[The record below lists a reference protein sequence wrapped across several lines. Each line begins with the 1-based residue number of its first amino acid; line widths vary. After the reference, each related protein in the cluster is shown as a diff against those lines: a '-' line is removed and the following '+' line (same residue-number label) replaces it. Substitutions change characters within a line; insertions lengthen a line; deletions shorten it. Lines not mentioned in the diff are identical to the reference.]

1 MTADPRAAHDARAA
15 ATPRYAPGQ
24 FRADYEW
31 RPDPHV
37 LREQRVDRARA
48 AMHEAGLDA
57 LVLWKNE
64 NVRYLTGLRAQLIAG
79 KSALLNGCVLPAE
92 GPPILLASGGE
103 VERCR
108 EAMPWLGGIHAVPI
122 MEARGLVR
130 GCVQETIG
138 PLLAELGL
146 GAGANGGRGA
156 SGASGA
162 GGAPNRNGDRRPV
175 VGVDELA
182 FAQYE
187 AFADLL
193 PHVALADGDAV
204 MQRARRIKLPGEL
217 ALMMEAAAI
226 AEAVTQSAID
236 AVRPG
241 VRELDVVADAMHTLF
256 RLGGEEAHVTTP
268 FVASGEHMAPP
279 NRIASDKIIRDGD
292 LVFIDI
298 GAQWSGYFG
307 DMGRTVIC
315 GEPTAQQRRVYTA
328 VYDALAGATAAMRA
342 GNTNR
347 DAEAAVREA
356 AAAHGLAENFIS
368 LFIGHGVGIGANE
381 PPYIGETLP
390 GDETVV
396 LEEGMTFAVE
406 PLIWIPGVAGG
417 AGVRLEDTILVT
429 ADGGLPLT
437 RTAFDGRLLEGDR
450 PLRMHDA
457 RVAREEVAASAPVA
471 R

>member
-1 MTADPRAAHDARAA
+1 MDRPDVAAFAH
-15 ATPRYAPGQ
+15 GQ
-24 FRADYEW
+24 FRTDYEL
-31 RPDPHV
+31 RPDPHA
-37 LREQRVDRARA
+37 LREQRVERARR
-48 AMHEAGLDA
+48 AMLDA
-57 LVLWKNE
+57 GYDALLLWKNE

-79 KSALLNGCVLPAE
+79 KSALLNGCILPAQ

-103 VERCR
+103 IERCR
-108 EAMPWLGGIHAVPI
+108 LVMPWVEELHAVPI

-130 GCVQETIG
+130 GAVESVIG
-138 PLLAELGL
+138 PALARHGV
-146 GAGANGGRGA
+146 ADGGR
-156 SGASGA
+156 
-162 GGAPNRNGDRRPV
+162 
-175 VGVDELA
+175 VGVDEA
-182 FAQYE
+182 GMCQYE
-187 AFADLL
+187 ALHELL
-193 PHVALADGDAV
+193 PRLSFGDGDAP
-204 MQRARRIKLPGEL
+204 MQAARLVKLPGEL
-217 ALMMEAAAI
+217 ALMHEACAI

-241 VRELDVVADAMHTLF
+241 VRELDVVAEAMHTLF

-298 GAQWSGYFG
+298 GAQWAGYFG

-315 GEPTAQQRRVYTA
+315 GEPCDAQRRVYTA
-328 VYDALAGATAAMRA
+328 VYDALAAATETMRA

-347 DAEAAVREA
+347 DVEAAVHA
-356 AAAHGLAENFIS
+356 AAERHGLGDRFIS

-381 PPYIGETLP
+381 PPYIGESLP

-417 AGVRLEDTILVT
+417 AGVRLEDTIVVER
-429 ADGGLPLT
+429 AGGRPLT
-437 RTAFDGRLLEGDR
+437 RTAFDARLLPDDR
-450 PLRMHDA
+450 PVRRHDA
-457 RVAREEVAASAPVA
+457 P
-471 R
+471 